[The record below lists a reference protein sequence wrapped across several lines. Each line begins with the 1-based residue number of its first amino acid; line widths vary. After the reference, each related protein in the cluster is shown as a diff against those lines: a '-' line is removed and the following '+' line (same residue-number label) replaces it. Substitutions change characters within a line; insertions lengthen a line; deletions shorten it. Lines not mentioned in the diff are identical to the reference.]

1 MKLTVQY
8 FSRLKDLTSAEE
20 EQLEVEAGL
29 NVQDLLRRLYLRHA
43 GLGAWNSHLLV
54 AVDVDYVERGHVLKD
69 GDVISVMPPVQGG

>member
-1 MKLTVQY
+1 M
-8 FSRLKDLTSAEE
+8 SRGAQTLKKGHVIKAIKGAM
-20 EQLEVEAGL
+20 EAGL